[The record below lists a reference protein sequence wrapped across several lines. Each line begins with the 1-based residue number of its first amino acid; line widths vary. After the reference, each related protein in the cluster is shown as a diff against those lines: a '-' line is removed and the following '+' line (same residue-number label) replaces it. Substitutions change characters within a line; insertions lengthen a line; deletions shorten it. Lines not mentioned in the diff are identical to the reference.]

1 MTHRP
6 AFTDPLDPR
15 QRAAIAIRHLRRQLA
30 TEGPGLEDR
39 ARMNAALAGE
49 LRTAGQRDE
58 ALDAVCAALV
68 IDLPEVL
75 PQLAE
80 VLAGFAQ
87 EPRTVQGALRL
98 VRARAVAGLSGEPLA
113 RVLAVSGQHLLAL
126 AMSFD
131 HGSAHPDRAREQAL
145 AGEAFADLTA
155 ALVVPQPEAVHT
167 ARAEACTR
175 SGAHAEAAALWQRV
189 GHEFGVPVAF
199 ARQSNALMALE
210 DWVGAAR
217 AYAWY
222 EAGGADPLWSTG
234 AARAEALLDEGR
246 AAEAVAPA
254 RAALKAARDR
264 QDARFA
270 ALAGGALGRA
280 LAATGQ
286 AEEARRVLREAV
298 PLLREEWGEGI
309 AQVEAAEAAL
319 SALA

>member
-15 QRAAIAIRHLRRQLA
+15 QRADIAIRHLRRQLA

-39 ARMNAALAGE
+39 ARLNTALAAE
-49 LRTAGQRDE
+49 LLAAGQRDE

-98 VRARAVAGLSGEPLA
+98 VRARAVAGLSGEALA

-131 HGSAHPDRAREQAL
+131 HGSVHPDRAREQAL

-155 ALVVPQPEAVHT
+155 ALVVPQPEAVH
-167 ARAEACTR
+167 
-175 SGAHAEAAALWQRV
+175 
-189 GHEFGVPVAF
+189 
-199 ARQSNALMALE
+199 
-210 DWVGAAR
+210 
-217 AYAWY
+217 
-222 EAGGADPLWSTG
+222 

-254 RAALKAARDR
+254 GAALKAARDR